1 MVKKIL
7 FILLISSVGLKAQD
21 IHFTQWM
28 FSPLN
33 LNPGETGR
41 FDGDYRIIG
50 NFRSQW
56 AAIMEKQ
63 YKTFGFSYDR
73 NFKVYNQK
81 VSAGITFANDR
92 SSIGDLTQNKL
103 QVSGGYNKQIKKTS
117 LSFGVQLGLL
127 HKGIDPTA
135 YSYPVQWDA
144 DKGEFSNA
152 IGIGNGEVFS
162 QTNDYMF
169 DLNFGLGLGRKFGDK
184 IYTELGLS
192 WFHVNTPEESFLGD
206 DNNLPLRH
214 VYNLKLNYK
223 FSDKIVIAPNAL
235 YMYQIKGQD
244 LVLGALVKMEVQD
257 KKTKIDQVFAG
268 INYRDGFNRNYDAI
282 NLIIGAKRQEWQVGI
297 SYDINVS
304 DLSSVTHYRGAFEL
318 SIIYIAKSSEPSIF
332 IVPCDL

>member
-1 MVKKIL
+1 MVKKLL
-7 FILLISSVGLKAQD
+7 FILLISSGGLKAQD

-41 FDGDYRIIG
+41 FDGDYRIVG

-63 YKTFGFSYDR
+63 YKTFGVSYDR
-73 NFKVYNQK
+73 IFKVYNQEI
-81 VSAGITFANDR
+81 SAGITFANDR
-92 SSIGDLTQNKL
+92 SSIGDLMQNKL
-103 QVSGGYNKQIKKTS
+103 QVSGGYSKNIKGNRFS
-117 LSFGVQLGLL
+117 GGIQLGLL
-127 HKGIDPTA
+127 HKGIDPNA
-135 YSYPVQWDA
+135 YSYPVQWDT
-144 DKGEFSNA
+144 DKGEFSNSV
-152 IGIGNGEVFS
+152 GIGNGEIFS

-169 DLNFGLGLGRKFGDK
+169 DLNFGVGWGRQFGDK
-184 IYTELGLS
+184 LYPEIGLA

-206 DNNLPLRH
+206 HNDLTLRH
-214 VYNLKLNYK
+214 VYNLKINYK
-223 FSDKIVIAPNAL
+223 LSDKIVIAPNAL

-244 LVLGALVKMEVQD
+244 LVLGALAKMKVQD
-257 KKTKIDQVFAG
+257 HKTKIDQVFAG
-268 INYRDGFNRNYDAI
+268 INYRDGFNRNYDAM

-318 SIIYIAKSSEPSIF
+318 SVIYIAKSSEPSIF

>member
-7 FILLISSVGLKAQD
+7 FILLISSVSLKAQD

-81 VSAGITFANDR
+81 VSAGVTFANDR

-103 QVSGGYNKQIKKTS
+103 QVSGAYNKQVKKTN

-127 HKGIDPTA
+127 HKSIDPTA
-135 YSYPVQWDA
+135 YSYPVQWDV

-152 IGIGNGEVFS
+152 VGIGNGEVFS

-169 DLNFGLGLGRKFGDK
+169 DLNFGVGLGRKFGDK
-184 IYTELGLS
+184 FYPEIGLS
-192 WFHVNTPEESFLGD
+192 WFHVNTPEESFLGN
-206 DNNLPLRH
+206 DNKLPLRH
-214 VYNLKLNYK
+214 VYNFKLNYK
-223 FSDKIVIAPNAL
+223 LNDKIIIAPNAL

-244 LVLGALVKMEVQD
+244 LVLGALVRMEVED
-257 KKTKIDQVFAG
+257 NKTKINQVFAG
-268 INYRDGFNRNYDAI
+268 VNYRDGFSRNYDAM

-318 SIIYIAKSSEPSIF
+318 SIIYIAKSSDPSIF